1 MVDDLEML
9 GADLANAGLLL
20 ARKLL
25 GLLVVLV
32 VTQRLL
38 VVLRLIVIR
47 GREDEVVLL
56 RAEVVEVLDRHEQLA
71 RTLRV
76 VRHLGVVLVTSI
88 QEFALLVIDGF
99 DLALLASHIVVA
111 AQLLDL
117 GLLLLLDQ
125 HLVILLRLVDVLFLL
140 LLELVG
146 LLLQLLVTGNN
157 VVELLELVLVGVTNH
172 LHESLVD
179 AHLVDLGL
187 DLLRLELVLL
197 EFLARD
203 LNLTV
208 HVGNFLVLILLQLN
222 ILLLSV
228 FLDLEVI
235 RKFDQVVLNQNI
247 LLAEVVL
254 LHFEAALFLA
264 EVLLLVFK
272 RFLHFI
278 HEATL
283 VKQLGRW

>member
-1 MVDDLEML
+1 ML

-88 QEFALLVIDGF
+88 QEFSLLVIDGF

-117 GLLLLLDQ
+117 GLLLFLDQ

-264 EVLLLVFK
+264 CFRVSSAPTLPSDSDSLAALLVPF
-272 RFLHFI
+272 
-278 HEATL
+278 
-283 VKQLGRW
+283 